1 MKTMNLSE
9 RIALLARLGEHLRG
23 EDEYLQALMH
33 RSSFHNP
40 WFTIESQ
47 ERALQAIAEDMLD
60 GAKLEQ
66 WLAANALP
74 SEREPKTVALVM
86 AGNLPLVG
94 FHDLL
99 CVFAAGH
106 RALIKLSDKDPY
118 LLPYLLKLLNQLD
131 ARAEAYFKLSE
142 RLQGF
147 DAVIATGSNNSARY
161 FEAYF
166 GKYPHIIRKNRSS
179 IAVLDGRE
187 TLADL
192 QGLGKDVFQYFGLG
206 CRNVSKLYVPAGYA
220 FEPLLEALHE
230 HRDIILHEKYKH
242 NFDYNYA
249 LLILNK
255 EKFLANGC
263 IILLEAPAIQS
274 RIASLHYE
282 YYEDLSAVERAI
294 AAREA
299 EIQAVIA
306 RPGLLQQH
314 SALPF
319 GSAQRPELWEY
330 ADGVDTLAFL
340 QGL

>member
-1 MKTMNLSE
+1 MKTMNLRE

-23 EDEYLQALMH
+23 QDDFLQALMH

-40 WFTIESQ
+40 WFTLESQ
-47 ERALQAIAEDMLD
+47 ERALRAIAEDMLD
-60 GAKLEQ
+60 SAKLER
-66 WLAANALP
+66 WLEAYALP
-74 SEREPKTVALVM
+74 PERVPKTVALVM
-86 AGNLPLVG
+86 AGNIPLVG

-106 RALIKLSDKDPY
+106 RALIKLSDKDPF
-118 LLPYLLKLLNQLD
+118 LLPYLLKLLGQFD
-131 ARAEAYFKLSE
+131 ARATACFEIAE

-166 GKYPHIIRKNRSS
+166 GKYPHLIRKNRSS
-179 IAVLDGRE
+179 IAVLDGQE
-187 TLADL
+187 SLADL

-206 CRNVSKLYVPAGYA
+206 CRNVSKLYVPVGYA

-263 IILLEAPAIQS
+263 VLLLENPAIQS

-282 YYEDLSAVERAI
+282 HYDDLSTVERAI
-294 AAREA
+294 AAHET
-299 EIQAVIA
+299 EIQAAVA
-306 RPGLLQQH
+306 RPGLLQRP
-314 SALPF
+314 ALPF
-319 GSAQRPELWEY
+319 GAAQRPELWEY

-340 QGL
+340 QEL